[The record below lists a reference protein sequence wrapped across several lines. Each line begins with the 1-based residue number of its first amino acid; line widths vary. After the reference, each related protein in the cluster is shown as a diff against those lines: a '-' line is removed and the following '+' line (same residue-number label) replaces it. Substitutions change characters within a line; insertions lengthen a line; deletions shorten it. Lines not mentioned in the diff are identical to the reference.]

1 MGREQAP
8 RVFVLALF
16 ALTVYL
22 LYLVF
27 FPFLSAIAW
36 AVFLATA
43 FHPLYRSLAR
53 LMKGRDLAAAVVC
66 SGVVAAIIIL
76 PASILVSS
84 LAQTVTGALS
94 DIEDTLR
101 SNDGPQPEPFPPG
114 GTRPQARQPESRQ
127 PEAPASPD
135 IDGTS
140 RPDGRDLSAPPPGG
154 ESEPLRGDSAPP
166 GGSPMPA
173 KPKLPFVR
181 DLEGVLGRYVDL
193 SRVDLEGMALD
204 TMKRVGNAMVA
215 QTSSLVQNTLWTLV
229 MFLITIFTMV
239 YFFHE
244 GPAILEAFQEFL
256 PLRPADKEAVLERL
270 HEVTWAVFYGV
281 IMASVIQAILG
292 GIGWAVVG
300 LPSPVVAGIA
310 MFFCSLIPVG
320 GSFLVWGPGAVYL
333 LLQGHPAKGIF
344 LAVWGLAV
352 VVLVDNF
359 LRPLFISGRTR
370 MHALLVF
377 FGVLGGMMAFGV
389 AGLFLGPLLITVL
402 LFLLDIIRRDLF
414 QPDQPPPGGA

>member
-1 MGREQAP
+1 M
-8 RVFVLALF
+8 
-16 ALTVYL
+16 
-22 LYLVF
+22 
-27 FPFLSAIAW
+27 
-36 AVFLATA
+36 
-43 FHPLYRSLAR
+43 
-53 LMKGRDLAAAVVC
+53 
-66 SGVVAAIIIL
+66 
-76 PASILVSS
+76 
-84 LAQTVTGALS
+84 
-94 DIEDTLR
+94 
-101 SNDGPQPEPFPPG
+101 
-114 GTRPQARQPESRQ
+114 
-127 PEAPASPD
+127 
-135 IDGTS
+135 
-140 RPDGRDLSAPPPGG
+140 
-154 ESEPLRGDSAPP
+154 
-166 GGSPMPA
+166 
-173 KPKLPFVR
+173 
-181 DLEGVLGRYVDL
+181 
-193 SRVDLEGMALD
+193 
-204 TMKRVGNAMVA
+204 
-215 QTSSLVQNTLWTLV
+215 
-229 MFLITIFTMV
+229 
-239 YFFHE
+239 
-244 GPAILEAFQEFL
+244 
-256 PLRPADKEAVLERL
+256 LERL

-310 MFFCSLIPVG
+310 MFFRSLIPVG

-414 QPDQPPPGGA
+414 HPDQPPPGGA